1 MRAAA
6 GLIGL
11 FLLASVTGADAQSRD
26 PSDRALGTEMN
37 RDRAETRI
45 ERLRQERTQQE
56 RDERATTRGERD
68 RARAQG
74 AKPKPQQP

>member
-11 FLLASVTGADAQSRD
+11 FLLASVTSAGAQSRD

-56 RDERATTRGERD
+56 RDERATNRGERD

-74 AKPKPQQP
+74 GAKPKPQQ